1 MNNTYLNRLN
11 DLESNAKIQQ
21 DNADEIFNQRYGE
34 ATNYSGSG
42 EVNKDG
48 VCVYWYGSPSY
59 WVEFKDV
66 KVIEE

>member
-1 MNNTYLNRLN
+1 MTEIRVTINL
-11 DLESNAKIQQ
+11 DE
-21 DNADEIFNQRYGE
+21 ADERFNQCYGE

-42 EVNKDG
+42 RVNKDG

-59 WVEFKDV
+59 WIEFKDV